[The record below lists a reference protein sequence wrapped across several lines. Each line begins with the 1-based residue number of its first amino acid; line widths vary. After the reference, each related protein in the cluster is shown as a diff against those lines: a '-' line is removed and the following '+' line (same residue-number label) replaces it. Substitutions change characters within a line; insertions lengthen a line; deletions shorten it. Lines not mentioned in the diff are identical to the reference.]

1 MQYYGPVSA
10 ESVLR
15 QLLAETERPLAE
27 AELEVHRLEERIR
40 ELQAE
45 RYGLQLA
52 LARHRGQPDHAPSA
66 ESLSRAGQDRVDSAI
81 LWQMISRAEAVER
94 VLEES
99 ARPLTRQEVVEVLV
113 GCGRNEDTPDAVSA
127 ALAYLQ
133 RIGRARRAGRNQWE
147 LIGPPDS
154 T

>member
-1 MQYYGPVSA
+1 MEYHGPVSA

-27 AELEVHRLEERIR
+27 AELELHRLEERIR

-52 LARHRGQPDHAPSA
+52 LARHR
-66 ESLSRAGQDRVDSAI
+66 DSATDAAGPEVPETPI
-81 LWQMISRAEAVER
+81 GDAVRSEMLWQMLSRAEAVER
-94 VLEES
+94 VLED
-99 ARPLTRQEVVEVLV
+99 AAGPLTRQEVVEVLRR
-113 GCGRNEDTPDAVSA
+113 CGRHDDTADAVSA

-133 RIGRARRAGRNQWE
+133 RIGRARRTGRNQWQ
-147 LIGPPDS
+147 LIRDS
-154 T
+154 DSA